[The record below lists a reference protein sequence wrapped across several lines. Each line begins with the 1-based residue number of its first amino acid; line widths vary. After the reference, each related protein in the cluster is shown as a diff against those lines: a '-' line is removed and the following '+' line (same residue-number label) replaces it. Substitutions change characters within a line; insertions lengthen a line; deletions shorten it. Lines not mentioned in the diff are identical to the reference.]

1 MSGEIPKK
9 YPTKDYL
16 KCYWKFIRPYIK
28 RQITSFIFTIFSTL
42 LGLTS
47 PLLMGLLIDHALT
60 DRDMRMVY
68 IILIISLSVLVFE
81 SCFMALQD
89 YLMGYIRSRLSYDL
103 RMALFKRVVQ
113 RDIFFFQKKNVG
125 ELMSRIISEVRDVL
139 SLFSSTLLL
148 IITQSITL
156 FGTIGVMFYLNWRLA
171 VIAVT
176 AIPLVVISM
185 RYFNPRLRKG
195 NRQIMEN
202 YAQTSTVLQENLAGI
217 STLKNFRKEGFG
229 IWRFSKILHK
239 LINAQMRM
247 VFVRIL
253 NSQVLSYIYAIAPAA
268 LIAFGGKMV
277 IDGAMTVGAF
287 VSFYGYLGKLYQPV
301 RTLSNINIELQQTLV
316 AFYRYYD
323 LLHSFAEESDGNE
336 RLLLPQ
342 VTDQIKLTG
351 VTFSY
356 DLEQKN
362 LLEDFSISLKP
373 GQMVGIVGR
382 NGIGKSTLFGLLTG
396 IFQPLSGSVSLD
408 GQPVNQLKRG
418 SLQSL
423 YGVVP
428 QDTYLFNMSLYDNIL
443 LGRRQLSL
451 EKIDQLA
458 KMLNISDFIRSLPQ
472 GFETI
477 AEKNGENFSGGQK
490 QKIGIIR
497 ALVHDPQ
504 IILLDEATSAIDVE
518 TEDTFFQWLAA
529 NKAEKIIL
537 FISHKPHLLQYADR
551 VIRFTETD
559 QIIVE
564 EACELIS

>member
-1 MSGEIPKK
+1 MPDENSKK

-16 KCYWKFIRPYIK
+16 KCYWKFIKPYVK
-28 RQITSFIFTIFSTL
+28 RQITSFVFTIFSTL

-47 PLLMGLLIDHALT
+47 PLLMGLLIDNALT
-60 DRDMRMVY
+60 NRNMRMVY
-68 IILIISLSVLVFE
+68 IVLAISLTVLVLE

-103 RMALFKRVVQ
+103 RMALFKRIVK

-148 IITQSITL
+148 VVTQSITL
-156 FGTIGVMFYLNWRLA
+156 FGTMGIMFYLNWKLA
-171 VIAVT
+171 VIAVI

-195 NRQIMEN
+195 NKQIMEN

-217 STLKNFRKEGFG
+217 SIFKSFRKEGFG
-229 IWRFSKILHK
+229 VWRFSKILHK
-239 LINAQMRM
+239 LISSQMRM
-247 VFVRIL
+247 VFVRII
-253 NSQVLSYIYAIAPAA
+253 NSQILSYIYAIAPAA
-268 LIAFGGKMV
+268 LIAIGGKMV
-277 IDGAMTVGAF
+277 IEGSMTVGAF
-287 VSFYGYLGKLYQPV
+287 VSFYGYLGRLYQPV
-301 RTLSNINIELQQTLV
+301 RSLSNVNVELQQTLV

-323 LLHSFAEESDGNE
+323 LLHSFSEESDISE
-336 RLLLPQ
+336 QSHLPE
-342 VTDQIKLTG
+342 VTDRVKLTG
-351 VTFSY
+351 ITFRY
-356 DLEQKN
+356 DADQSN
-362 LLEDFSISLKP
+362 LLEDFSLSLQP

-396 IFQPLSGSVSLD
+396 IFQPVEGKVTLD
-408 GQPVNQLKRG
+408 GKLISQIKKG
-418 SLQSL
+418 SLQAL

-428 QDTYLFNMSLYDNIL
+428 QDTYLFNMSLYENIL
-443 LGRRQLSL
+443 LGRRNLSL

-458 KMLNISDFIRSLPQ
+458 EMLNISDFIATLPK
-472 GFETI
+472 GYETI

-490 QKIGIIR
+490 QKIGIMR

-518 TEDTFFQWLAA
+518 TEDTFFQWLAE
-529 NKAEKIIL
+529 NKTDKIIL
-537 FISHKPHLLQYADR
+537 YISHKPHLLKYADR
-551 VIRFTETD
+551 VIRFTESN
-559 QIIVE
+559 QVIVE
-564 EACELIS
+564 EVCELIS